1 MADYSCPRLQ
11 VAVEERLYGKQLKL
25 EEIGRCKAIR
35 LTFNDP
41 NTTQARNRIHSPVL
55 FTENAGVLRGKKKAA
70 NEEVERAGGCH
81 DR

>member
-1 MADYSCPRLQ
+1 M
-11 VAVEERLYGKQLKL
+11 EERLYGKQLKM

-41 NTTQARNRIHSPVL
+41 NTTQARNCIQSPVL

-81 DR
+81 DS